1 MGGKV
6 PAEEMTPWRVR
17 LLADGWAVLNG
28 DKSIDKKQVIR
39 DLLRAA
45 EECPR
50 TSCAY
55 CEHIARSEAQRQ
67 AEVGEAE
74 AG

>member
-6 PAEEMTPWRVR
+6 PAEDMTEEREQ
-17 LLADGWAVLNG
+17 LLADAVQVLAG
-28 DKSIDKKQVIR
+28 DKSIDKKQIIR
-39 DLLRAA
+39 DLALAA

-55 CEHIARSEAQRQ
+55 CEHIARSERDREK
-67 AEVGEAE
+67 EVLQGE
-74 AG
+74 